1 MARPWIRLDS
11 GFYLDRRLR
20 AAGSSARLIW
30 PHVLCLMR
38 QHSGMLSDGDL
49 DPEALADVIGSD
61 ADTWRDGIDGLKGAG
76 LLVFETH
83 ERHRGRGIYQE
94 VSGWVTPN
102 WNEYQPDHRA
112 RSDRRSKSVPGTDDV
127 GDTLLVPGNNNNVS
141 NTTGVCQESENDSSV
156 TRINTGNETVP
167 GTPKRSQGLP
177 NSVGQPVYVYVDS
190 NTSSS
195 STEKLNGP
203 RDQYHPD
210 AVALDKCWQKLS
222 GARPREGT
230 EAERKRMKRWERY
243 LKEYSHSELKSL
255 VTSLSLSPWWRGKN
269 GDGTDVFRL
278 GPSKFLNKPEN
289 VEALIMRAQ
298 LSKGPK
304 LIESPYPDQYTD
316 EIWTGMTEEERSE
329 YSDIASTGT

>member
-20 AAGSSARLIW
+20 AAGSEARLIW
-30 PHVLCLMR
+30 PHILCLLR
-38 QHSGMLSDGDL
+38 QHGGMLSDGDL
-49 DPEALADVIGSD
+49 DPEALADVIG
-61 ADTWRDGIDGLKGAG
+61 ADSVTWDSGIAGLKKAG
-76 LLVFETH
+76 LLVFDTQ

-102 WNEYQPDHRA
+102 WNYYQPDHRA
-112 RSDRRSKSVPGTDDV
+112 RSDRRNKTVPGTDEV
-127 GDTLLVPGNNNNVS
+127 SDTLLVPGNNNNVS
-141 NTTGVCQESENDSSV
+141 NTTGVCQETENETHS
-156 TRINTGNETVP
+156 TLEIIEEKTVP
-167 GTPKRSQGLP
+167 GTAQRSQGLP

-210 AVALDKCWQKLS
+210 AVALDACWQKLS

-230 EAERKRMKRWERY
+230 EAEKKRMKRWERY
-243 LKEYSHSELKSL
+243 LKDYSPSELKSL
-255 VTSLSLSPWWRGKN
+255 ITSLSLSPWWRGKN

-298 LSKGPK
+298 LAKKPR

-316 EIWTGMTEEERSE
+316 EVWTGMTEEERSE
-329 YSDIASTGT
+329 YSEIASSA